1 MKFPKLTCALLLAA
15 FSAGAGAV
23 GGLAD
28 LSVYDRSEGRVLP
41 VYWHE
46 GRAWVVGKPGNEYQL
61 NLRNRQGEDL
71 LAVLSVDGVNAISG
85 ETAGVPQSGYV
96 LPPGG
101 SLHVKGWRKDLSR
114 TAAFYFTTLAD
125 SYAART
131 GRPEN
136 VGAIGVALFRR
147 RAPEPAPLSQ
157 IAPSAK
163 SERSGAGLPSERS
176 DAASGMRE
184 RAAAEAP
191 LGTGHG
197 RSEAS
202 YARRVG
208 FERATREPAETVV
221 IYYDSYRNLLTRGI
235 IPPHVPPRRPAPN
248 PFPGFVPDP
257 PA

>member
-1 MKFPKLTCALLLAA
+1 MSIPKLACAALLAA
-15 FSAGAGAV
+15 FSAGAAAV
-23 GGLAD
+23 GGLTE
-28 LSVYDRSEGRVLP
+28 LTVYDRSEGRNLP

-61 NLRNRQGEDL
+61 KLRNRQGEDL

-85 ETAGVPQSGYV
+85 ETAGVQQSGYV

-101 SLHVKGWRKDLSR
+101 SLDVKGWRKDLSR

-131 GRPEN
+131 GRPDN
-136 VGAIGVALFRR
+136 VGTIGVALFRR

-184 RAAAEAP
+184 RVAAEAP

-221 IYYDSYRNLLTRGI
+221 IYYDSYRNLLARGI
-235 IPPHVPPRRPAPN
+235 IPPQVPPHRRSPN

>member
-1 MKFPKLTCALLLAA
+1 MRFPKLACAALLAS
-15 FSAGAGAV
+15 FSAAAAAV

-28 LSVYDRSEGRVLP
+28 LAVYDRSEGRNLP

-85 ETAGVPQSGYV
+85 ETAGVQQSGYV

-101 SLHVKGWRKDLSR
+101 SLDVKGWRKDLSR

-131 GRPEN
+131 GRPDH
-136 VGAIGVALFRR
+136 VGAIGIALFRR
-147 RAPEPAPLSQ
+147 RAPEPAPQSQ

-163 SERSGAGLPSERS
+163 SERS
-176 DAASGMRE
+176 DAALGMRE
-184 RAAAEAP
+184 RAAAAAP

-202 YARRVG
+202 HARRVG

-221 IYYDSYRNLLTRGI
+221 IYYDSYRNLLARGI
-235 IPPHVPPRRPAPN
+235 IAPQVPPRRPSPN

>member
-1 MKFPKLTCALLLAA
+1 MNIPKLACAALLAA
-15 FSAGAGAV
+15 LSAGAAAA

-28 LSVYDRSEGRVLP
+28 LTVYDRSEGRKLP

-61 NLRNRQGEDL
+61 SLRNRQGEDL

-85 ETAGVPQSGYV
+85 ETAGVQQSGYV
-96 LPPGG
+96 LPPAG
-101 SLHVKGWRKDLSR
+101 LLDVKGWRKDLSR

-131 GRPEN
+131 GRPDN

-147 RAPEPAPLSQ
+147 KAPEPAPQSQ

-163 SERSGAGLPSERS
+163 SERS
-176 DAASGMRE
+176 DAAPGMRE
-184 RAAAEAP
+184 RAAAAAP

-202 YARRVG
+202 YARRVA

-221 IYYDSYRNLLTRGI
+221 IYYDSYRNLLARGI
-235 IPPHVPPRRPAPN
+235 IPPQVPPRRPSPN